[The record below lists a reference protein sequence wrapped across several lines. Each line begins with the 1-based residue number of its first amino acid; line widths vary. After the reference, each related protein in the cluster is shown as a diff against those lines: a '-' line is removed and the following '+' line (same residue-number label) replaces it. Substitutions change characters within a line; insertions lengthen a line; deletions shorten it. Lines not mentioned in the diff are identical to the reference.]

1 LADLPLVN
9 TPVIRQVV
17 ATSRLLIQ
25 LNRHQISARR
35 GAIIS
40 GASGTGKTTALSQLG
55 RAHELAARRRHP
67 DDPHR
72 LPVVYITVP
81 PAATPR
87 MVAVEFARFFGLPT
101 STRANLTDVTNAG
114 PSPRS
119 SPGFRPARLSCD
131 NGGRSDWP
139 NSTTIPTSI
148 HVTRAGTAF
157 SSPRTPK
164 PSP

>member
-1 LADLPLVN
+1 LRPGWPASTAADEARIEYHAALPLVN

-25 LNRHQISARR
+25 LNRNQVSARR

-55 RAHELAARRRHP
+55 RAHELAARKRHP
-67 DDPHR
+67 QDRHR

-87 MVAVEFARFFGLPT
+87 MVAVEFARFLGLPT
-101 STRANLTDVTNAG
+101 PRLANLTDVTNAVC
-114 PSPRS
+114 
-119 SPGFRPARLSCD
+119 ATAAHTHVDLVLST
-131 NGGRSDWP
+131 R
-139 NSTTIPTSI
+139 STTSRWRRGPGRRCR
-148 HVTRAGTAF
+148 TR
-157 SSPRTPK
+157 
-164 PSP
+164 